1 MFNLQLL
8 WQLFVGHS
16 CYQSV
21 SDMFSLIL
29 SEIAP
34 AGHVVQGSYVLFNWF
49 AWELPSVTERRSFV
63 DCIFLVYKVMV
74 KFISISIFVL
84 LRLILFIYIEF
95 FTDLFILQLHLY
107 FVF

>member
-1 MFNLQLL
+1 M
-8 WQLFVGHS
+8 
-16 CYQSV
+16 
-21 SDMFSLIL
+21 
-29 SEIAP
+29 
-34 AGHVVQGSYVLFNWF
+34 
-49 AWELPSVTERRSFV
+49 TERRSFV